1 MKKTALPIPENNT
14 MQENITL
21 RQAEDY
27 LDYAENNNLD
37 IDIYNLM
44 GHVLGI
50 NYYIPIKKDKK
61 DNATD
66 KTNRTNT
73 N

>member
-1 MKKTALPIPENNT
+1 

-44 GHVLGI
+44 GRVLGI
-50 NYYIPIKKDKK
+50 NYYISIKKDKK
-61 DNATD
+61 DNVIDT
-66 KTNRTNT
+66 TNRTNA

>member
-1 MKKTALPIPENNT
+1 

-37 IDIYNLM
+37 VDIYNLM
-44 GHVLGI
+44 RHVLGI
-50 NYYIPIKKDKK
+50 NYYIPVHVQIGTRSLTVKAVDS
-61 DNATD
+61 
-66 KTNRTNT
+66 
-73 N
+73 